1 MIKNSQTLSF
11 QPHFGAF
18 ILETLTMGMYGES
31 RNAIREYVQNS
42 FDSLRQAV
50 REGLLTPDAMRVDVT
65 LDIAASQLVI
75 RDNGSGLK
83 ASSAVDVLVSI
94 GASRKDFRKNAGFRG
109 IGRLAGI
116 VFCDT
121 LTFSTKARSENEITT
136 VEFDAKKLRTLL
148 DPENNHEDAASTLTR
163 CVTAFS
169 SQATDLEDHFFE
181 VRLSGFHQA
190 PKECLDAGALKS
202 FLTQVSPL
210 PYLSNFPFAK
220 KILDYSRDN
229 SKEIE
234 VIRLFL
240 TYANSEPQELF
251 KPYESQYS
259 VKRVQAPLSDVD
271 FVKSDTEKWWGWIG
285 RKKISGAIKDPDTR
299 GIRVRARNIQIDGT
313 DVMRD
318 IFARTYEEG
327 KPRMSYARFAEW
339 YIGEI
344 FIEPGAAVPN
354 ARRDGFEED
363 EHWISLRKELGDK
376 VGEIYGKLA
385 YKISAS
391 EQISVPKM
399 TARLAE
405 LEASAK
411 RLIIDKTADWELIA
425 PIAEE
430 AKEINRRLTKALTI
444 AEHDES
450 AQIFELSKRL
460 GTIRYDI
467 NRLATQGARHADHLA
482 EIAAAKSEAIQMIYK
497 ALQESLGPSDW
508 NKVRQIVQQ
517 ATGEDIE

>member
-1 MIKNSQTLSF
+1 MTTNKQARPF

-42 FDSLRQAV
+42 FDSLQQAV
-50 REGLLTPDAMRVDVT
+50 REGLLTPDEMRVDVT
-65 LDIAASQLVI
+65 LDTAASQLVI
-75 RDNGSGLK
+75 RDNGNGLK

-121 LTFSTKARSENEITT
+121 LTFSTKARFESEITT
-136 VEFDAKKLRTLL
+136 VEFDAKELRALL

-169 SQATDLEDHFFE
+169 TPTSNLEDHFFE

-210 PYLSNFPFAK
+210 PYSPKFPFANE
-220 KILDYSRDN
+220 ILDFCKGN

-240 TYANSEPQELF
+240 TCDDSKDEELF

-259 VKRVQAPLSDVD
+259 VKRVQAPLSEVD
-271 FVKSDTEKWWGWIG
+271 FVKSDTGKWWGWIG
-285 RKKISGAIKDPDTR
+285 RKKVSGAIKDPDTR

-344 FIEPGAAVPN
+344 FVEPGAAVPN

-363 EHWISLRKELGDK
+363 EHWISLRRELGDK

-385 YKISAS
+385 YKVSAS
-391 EQISVPKM
+391 EQISLPKM
-399 TARLAE
+399 TARLTE

-411 RLIIDKTADWELIA
+411 RLVADKTVDWELIS
-425 PIAEE
+425 PIVEE

-444 AEHDES
+444 AEQDES

-460 GTIRYDI
+460 GTVRYDI
-467 NRLATQGARHADHLA
+467 NRLATQGSRHVDCQA
-482 EIAAAKSEAIQMIYK
+482 EISEAKSKVIQMIFK
-497 ALQESLGPSDW
+497 ALQEGLGPAEW
-508 NKVRQIVQQ
+508 NKARQIVKQ
-517 ATGEDIE
+517 ATGEDPE